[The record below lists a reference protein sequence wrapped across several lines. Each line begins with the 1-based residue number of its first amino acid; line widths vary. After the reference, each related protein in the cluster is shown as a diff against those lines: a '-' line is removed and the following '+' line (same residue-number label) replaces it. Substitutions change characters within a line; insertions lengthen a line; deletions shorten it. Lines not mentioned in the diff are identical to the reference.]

1 MFAFLPAETRVA
13 QRVHL
18 IHLTPERPFPSL
30 FVMTL
35 SFTRPVEE
43 TATGYAHNLQP
54 KACGSPD
61 LLHNKMRN
69 SWGTVTCDKNSG
81 GVRDKARPRRE
92 GTGMCRLLVALSDE
106 ESQNRLCELI
116 SRHPASSSLQIER
129 CNAACAG
136 KRALEAPRV
145 DVLFIDVAGPAGGD
159 ASLAGPAAAGNGA
172 TAPSPAAAADTA
184 PSPAP
189 TPTGGIDVVR
199 ELQACGSSPL
209 VVYTTT
215 RKGYTSQVYATQ
227 HEYLLL
233 KPFSA
238 AEVGDALAKVLAKLG
253 SHVTTPLALRANGS
267 IHVIDPADIEFVKS
281 VGRRVEV
288 HLTDSSSIIAYASLQ
303 DIESKLPGSFLRTH
317 KSYLA
322 NMACVEEETESELT
336 MLSGKTVAVSQRQ
349 HRCVRDALMAFNR
362 R

>member
-1 MFAFLPAETRVA
+1 
-13 QRVHL
+13 
-18 IHLTPERPFPSL
+18 
-30 FVMTL
+30 
-35 SFTRPVEE
+35 
-43 TATGYAHNLQP
+43 
-54 KACGSPD
+54 
-61 LLHNKMRN
+61 
-69 SWGTVTCDKNSG
+69 
-81 GVRDKARPRRE
+81 
-92 GTGMCRLLVALSDE
+92 MCRLLVALSDE

-129 CNAACAG
+129 CDAARAA

-145 DVLFIDVAGPAGGD
+145 DVLFIDVAGPSVGG
-159 ASLAGPAAAGNGA
+159 ASPA
-172 TAPSPAAAADTA
+172 TPSPASAAAT
-184 PSPAP
+184 PS
-189 TPTGGIDVVR
+189 PTGGIDAVR
-199 ELQACGSSPL
+199 ELQTCGSSPL

-215 RKGYTSQVYATQ
+215 REGYTSQVYATQ

-253 SHVTTPLALRANGS
+253 SHVTTPLALRSNGS

-281 VGRRVEV
+281 VGRRVEA
-288 HLTDSSSIIAYASLQ
+288 HLTDGSSIIAYASLQ

-322 NMACVEEETESELT
+322 NMACVEEGTDSELT

>member
-1 MFAFLPAETRVA
+1 
-13 QRVHL
+13 
-18 IHLTPERPFPSL
+18 
-30 FVMTL
+30 
-35 SFTRPVEE
+35 
-43 TATGYAHNLQP
+43 
-54 KACGSPD
+54 
-61 LLHNKMRN
+61 
-69 SWGTVTCDKNSG
+69 
-81 GVRDKARPRRE
+81 
-92 GTGMCRLLVALSDE
+92 MCRLLVALSDE

-129 CNAACAG
+129 CNAARAA

-145 DVLFIDVAGPAGGD
+145 DVLFIDVAGVAGGD

-172 TAPSPAAAADTA
+172 ASASAAT
-184 PSPAP
+184 AP

-288 HLTDSSSIIAYASLQ
+288 HLTDGSSIIAYASLQ
-303 DIESKLPGSFLRTH
+303 DIEYKLPGSFLRTH

>member
-1 MFAFLPAETRVA
+1 
-13 QRVHL
+13 
-18 IHLTPERPFPSL
+18 
-30 FVMTL
+30 
-35 SFTRPVEE
+35 
-43 TATGYAHNLQP
+43 
-54 KACGSPD
+54 
-61 LLHNKMRN
+61 
-69 SWGTVTCDKNSG
+69 
-81 GVRDKARPRRE
+81 
-92 GTGMCRLLVALSDE
+92 MCRLLVALSDE

-129 CNAACAG
+129 CNAARAG

-145 DVLFIDVAGPAGGD
+145 DVLFIDVAGPA
-159 ASLAGPAAAGNGA
+159 AAGNGA
-172 TAPSPAAAADTA
+172 ASASAATTPS
-184 PSPAP
+184 
-189 TPTGGIDVVR
+189 PTGGIDVVR

-288 HLTDSSSIIAYASLQ
+288 HLTDGSSIIAYASLQ
-303 DIESKLPGSFLRTH
+303 DIEYKLPGSFLRTH

>member
-1 MFAFLPAETRVA
+1 
-13 QRVHL
+13 
-18 IHLTPERPFPSL
+18 
-30 FVMTL
+30 
-35 SFTRPVEE
+35 
-43 TATGYAHNLQP
+43 
-54 KACGSPD
+54 
-61 LLHNKMRN
+61 
-69 SWGTVTCDKNSG
+69 
-81 GVRDKARPRRE
+81 
-92 GTGMCRLLVALSDE
+92 MCRLLVALSDE

-145 DVLFIDVAGPAGGD
+145 DVLFIDVAGPA
-159 ASLAGPAAAGNGA
+159 AAGNGA
-172 TAPSPAAAADTA
+172 ASASAAT
-184 PSPAP
+184 AP

-288 HLTDSSSIIAYASLQ
+288 HLTDGSSIIAYASLQ
-303 DIESKLPGSFLRTH
+303 DIEYKLPGSFLRTH

-322 NMACVEEETESELT
+322 NMACVEEGTESELT

>member
-1 MFAFLPAETRVA
+1 M
-13 QRVHL
+13 
-18 IHLTPERPFPSL
+18 
-30 FVMTL
+30 
-35 SFTRPVEE
+35 
-43 TATGYAHNLQP
+43 
-54 KACGSPD
+54 
-61 LLHNKMRN
+61 
-69 SWGTVTCDKNSG
+69 
-81 GVRDKARPRRE
+81 
-92 GTGMCRLLVALSDE
+92 ALSDE

-129 CNAACAG
+129 CDAARAA

-145 DVLFIDVAGPAGGD
+145 DVLFIDV
-159 ASLAGPAAAGNGA
+159 AGPAAAGNGA

-184 PSPAP
+184 PSPTP

-288 HLTDSSSIIAYASLQ
+288 HLTDGSSIIAYASLQ